1 MRLPQT
7 VYDNHYDHGIHTMS
21 VIDEIKANIDIVD
34 LINSMGVGLRRS
46 GRSFVGFCPFHPNS
60 RTPAFHVYP
69 DTQSFYCFGCHASG
83 TAFDFV
89 MRKQGLDFKGAL
101 ELLAERAGIRLEPKN
116 DAQRQEDARRA
127 RLLEINGVAA
137 RYFNYVLLNLSRG
150 APGREYVAR
159 RGINQEAID
168 AFQIGY
174 SLDDWGHLFT
184 YLHDKKGYSVED
196 IIAAGLAIPG
206 ERGPYDRFRNRII
219 FPIRNVRGEVIGFGG
234 RALGDAQPKY
244 LNTPETPLFKK
255 SEVLYGLD
263 LARDA
268 IRTANRAIVVEGY
281 VDVIT
286 AHQHGFRNVVAP
298 LGTALS
304 KAHINQLKRLTD
316 AVYLALDADAAGQ
329 KATLRGL
336 ETIRTAT
343 EEEGEGRM
351 VTTAQ
356 GIVRLEN
363 DVTIRIIRLPA
374 GRDPDEVIAAD
385 PALWQQLVEQAAP
398 VMDFYLEAYTAG
410 LDMHDPAQQRLAL
423 ERIIPLLSELDG
435 AAQRVYVARAEQI
448 TGVRSELIVDLLRA
462 RVQPARRNERARR
475 NSPPPPPP
483 PPAPA
488 PVAASPLDERRRKTE
503 AYLLAL
509 ALRYPSVNVAIEK
522 LLEEY
527 NARRREAGEL
537 FGAGLEDLL
546 EEPLHQAIWRAYLAT
561 PLELRPTDA
570 ESLQAWVETLGE
582 PLTSEAKALIATLN
596 SRPDDVRYRHEAEQC
611 ARILR
616 KAQVL
621 ARIHRYNERLRELDN
636 EEEIQ
641 RILHHIRELS
651 AYAEQITQPRRSSTF
666 PDLRDLLGQG

>member
-1 MRLPQT
+1 MR
-7 VYDNHYDHGIHTMS
+7 DAMS
-21 VIDEIKANIDIVD
+21 VIDDIKANVDIVD

-46 GRSFVGFCPFHPNS
+46 GRSFVGFCPFHPNT

-83 TAFDFV
+83 TVFDFV

-127 RLLEINGVAA
+127 RLLEINGVAT
-137 RYFNYVLLNLSRG
+137 RYFNYVLLNLGRG
-150 APGREYVAR
+150 EPGREYIAK
-159 RGINQEAID
+159 RGINRDAID

-174 SLDDWGHLFT
+174 SLDDWHHLFT
-184 YLHDKKGYSVED
+184 YLHEKKGYSVED
-196 IIAAGLAIPG
+196 IIAAGLAIPS

-219 FPIRNVRGEVIGFGG
+219 FPIRNIRGEVIGFGG

-268 IRTANRAIVVEGY
+268 IRSANRVIIVEGY

-286 AHQHGFRNVVAP
+286 AHQYGFRNVVAP

-316 AVYLALDADAAGQ
+316 QVYLALDADAAGQ

-336 ETIRTAT
+336 ETIRTTT
-343 EEEGEGRM
+343 EEEGEGRL

-385 PALWQQLVEQAAP
+385 PQLWQTLVDNATP
-398 VMDFYLEAYTAG
+398 VMDFYLEAYTAN
-410 LDMHDPAQQRLAL
+410 LNMHDPVEQRLAL

-435 AAQRVYVARAEQI
+435 AAQRVYVARVEQL
-448 TGVRSELIVDLLRA
+448 TGVRSELLVDLLRA
-462 RVQPARRNERARR
+462 RIQPPRRNERHRSIR
-475 NSPPPPPP
+475 SSSP
-483 PPAPA
+483 PPAP
-488 PVAASPLDERRRKTE
+488 PPTTPPPIDEHRRDTE
-503 AYLLAL
+503 AYFLAL
-509 ALRYPSVNVAIEK
+509 ALRYPSVDMAIER
-522 LLEEY
+522 LLESYAERCP
-527 NARRREAGEL
+527 AIGDI
-537 FGAGLEDLL
+537 FGAGIEDLL
-546 EEPLHQAIWRAYLAT
+546 EEPLHQAIWQAYLAT
-561 PLELRPTDA
+561 PLELRPTDT
-570 ESLQAWVETLGE
+570 ESLQAWIATLGE
-582 PLTSEAKALIATLN
+582 PLSSEAGKLLTILAR
-596 SRPDDVRYRHEAEQC
+596 RPDDVRYRHEAEQC

-616 KAQVL
+616 KAQVM
-621 ARIHRYNERLRELDN
+621 ARIHRYKERLNELTD
-636 EEEIQ
+636 EEELQ
-641 RILHHIRELS
+641 RVLQHISDLS
-651 AYAEQITQPRRSSTF
+651 TYVEQITRPRQSSTF
-666 PDLRDLLGQG
+666 PDLRNLLGQ

>member
-1 MRLPQT
+1 
-7 VYDNHYDHGIHTMS
+7 MS
-21 VIDEIKANIDIVD
+21 VIDDIKANVDIVD

-46 GRSFVGFCPFHPNS
+46 GRSFVGFCPFHPNT

-83 TAFDFV
+83 TVFDFV

-127 RLLEINGVAA
+127 RLLEINGVAT
-137 RYFNYVLLNLSRG
+137 RYFNYVLLNLGRG
-150 APGREYVAR
+150 EPGREYIAK
-159 RGINQEAID
+159 RGINRDAID

-174 SLDDWGHLFT
+174 SLDDWHHLFT

-196 IIAAGLAIPG
+196 IIAAGLAIPS

-219 FPIRNVRGEVIGFGG
+219 FPIRNIRGEVIGFGG

-268 IRTANRAIVVEGY
+268 IRSDNRVIIVEGY

-286 AHQHGFRNVVAP
+286 AHQYGFRNVVAP

-316 AVYLALDADAAGQ
+316 QVYLALDADAAGQ

-336 ETIRTAT
+336 ETIRTTT
-343 EEEGEGRM
+343 EEEGEGRL

-385 PALWQQLVEQAAP
+385 PQLWQTLVDNATP
-398 VMDFYLEAYTAG
+398 VMDFYLEAYTAN
-410 LDMHDPAQQRLAL
+410 LNMHDPVEQRLAL

-435 AAQRVYVARAEQI
+435 AAQRVYVARVEQL
-448 TGVRSELIVDLLRA
+448 TGVRSELLVDLLRA
-462 RVQPARRNERARR
+462 RIQLPRRNERHRHVRSQAL
-475 NSPPPPPP
+475 
-483 PPAPA
+483 PPAP
-488 PVAASPLDERRRKTE
+488 PPTPPPIDERRRDTE

-509 ALRYPSVNVAIEK
+509 ALRYPSVEMAIER
-522 LLEEY
+522 LLESYAERCT
-527 NARRREAGEL
+527 AIGDI
-537 FGAGLEDLL
+537 FGAGIEDLL
-546 EEPLHQAIWRAYLAT
+546 EEPIHQAIWQAYLAT
-561 PLELRPTDA
+561 PLELRPTDPD
-570 ESLQAWVETLGE
+570 SLQAWITTLGE
-582 PLTSEAKALIATLN
+582 PLSSEASKLLTILAR
-596 SRPDDVRYRHEAEQC
+596 RPDDVRYRHEAEQC

-616 KAQVL
+616 KAQVM
-621 ARIHRYNERLRELDN
+621 ARIHRYKERLNELTD
-636 EEEIQ
+636 EEELQRVIQ
-641 RILHHIRELS
+641 HIRDLS
-651 AYAEQITQPRRSSTF
+651 TYADQISRPRQSSTF
-666 PDLRDLLGQG
+666 PDLRDLLGQ

>member
-1 MRLPQT
+1 
-7 VYDNHYDHGIHTMS
+7 MS
-21 VIDEIKANIDIVD
+21 VIDDIKANIDIVD

-46 GRSFVGFCPFHPNS
+46 GRSFVGFCPFHPNT

-69 DTQSFYCFGCHASG
+69 DTQSFYCFGCHAAG
-83 TAFDFV
+83 TVFDFV
-89 MRKQGLDFKGAL
+89 MRKQGIDFKEAL

-116 DAQRQEDARRA
+116 DVQRQEDARRA
-127 RLLEINGVAA
+127 RLLEINGIAA

-150 APGREYVAR
+150 EPGRAYVTR
-159 RGINQEAID
+159 RGINQDAID

-174 SLDDWGHLFT
+174 SLDEWGHLFS

-234 RALGDAQPKY
+234 RALGDEQPKY

-268 IRTANRAIVVEGY
+268 IRTTNRAIVVEGY

-286 AHQHGFRNVVAP
+286 AHQYGFRNVVAP

-316 AVYLALDADAAGQ
+316 NVYLALDADAAGQ

-336 ETIRTAT
+336 ETIRAT
-343 EEEGEGRM
+343 GEEEGEGRM

-363 DVTIRIIRLPA
+363 DVTIRVIRLPA

-385 PALWQQLVEQAAP
+385 PDLWQQLVEQAAP

-410 LDMHDPAQQRLAL
+410 LDMHDPIQQRQAI

-435 AAQRVYVARAEQI
+435 AAQRVYVARVEQI

-462 RVQPARRNERARR
+462 RVQPARRSDRSR
-475 NSPPPPPP
+475 NKRSLSRPEEPPLLSIPPT
-483 PPAPA
+483 
-488 PVAASPLDERRRKTE
+488 PLDERRRKTE

-509 ALRYPSVNVAIEK
+509 ALRYPSVNIAIEK

-527 NARRREAGEL
+527 HARCREASEL
-537 FGAGLEDLL
+537 FGAGVEDLL
-546 EEPLHQAIWRAYLAT
+546 EDTLHQAIWQAYLAT
-561 PLELRPTDA
+561 PLDGRPTDQ
-570 ESLQAWVETLGE
+570 ESLQAWIETLGE
-582 PLTSEAKALIATLN
+582 PLTSGARPLLELLER
-596 SRPDDVRYRHEAEQC
+596 RPDDVRFRHEAEQC

-616 KAQVL
+616 KAQIME
-621 ARIHRYNERLRELDN
+621 RIRRYNERLRELDN
-636 EEEIQ
+636 EEEME
-641 RILHHIRELS
+641 RILHHLRKLS
-651 AYAEQITQPRRSSTF
+651 TYAEQITQPRRSSTF
-666 PDLRDLLGQG
+666 PDLRDLLG

>member
-1 MRLPQT
+1 
-7 VYDNHYDHGIHTMS
+7 MS
-21 VIDEIKANIDIVD
+21 VIDDIKANVDIVD

-46 GRSFVGFCPFHPNS
+46 GRSFVGFCPFHPNT

-83 TAFDFV
+83 TVFDFV

-127 RLLEINGVAA
+127 RLLEINGVAT
-137 RYFNYVLLNLSRG
+137 RYFNYVLLNLGRG
-150 APGREYVAR
+150 EPGREYIAK
-159 RGINQEAID
+159 RGINRDAID

-174 SLDDWGHLFT
+174 SLDDWHHLFT
-184 YLHDKKGYSVED
+184 YLHEKKGYSVED
-196 IIAAGLAIPG
+196 IIAAGLAIPS

-219 FPIRNVRGEVIGFGG
+219 FPIRNIRGEVIGFGG

-244 LNTPETPLFKK
+244 LNTPETPLFRK

-268 IRTANRAIVVEGY
+268 IRSANRVIIVEGY

-286 AHQHGFRNVVAP
+286 AHQYGFRNVVAP

-316 AVYLALDADAAGQ
+316 QVYLALDADAAGQ

-336 ETIRTAT
+336 ETIRTTT
-343 EEEGEGRM
+343 EEEGEGRL

-385 PALWQQLVEQAAP
+385 PQLWQTLVDNATP
-398 VMDFYLEAYTAG
+398 VMDFYLEAYTAN
-410 LDMHDPAQQRLAL
+410 LNMHDPVEQRLAL
-423 ERIIPLLSELDG
+423 ERILPLLSELDG
-435 AAQRVYVARAEQI
+435 AAQRVYVTRVEQL
-448 TGVRSELIVDLLRA
+448 TGVRSELLVDLLRA
-462 RVQPARRNERARR
+462 RIQPPRRNERHRSIR
-475 NSPPPPPP
+475 SSSP
-483 PPAPA
+483 PPAP
-488 PVAASPLDERRRKTE
+488 PPTTPPPIDEHRRDTE
-503 AYLLAL
+503 AYFLAL
-509 ALRYPSVNVAIEK
+509 ALRYPSVDMAIER
-522 LLEEY
+522 LLESYAERCP
-527 NARRREAGEL
+527 AIGDI
-537 FGAGLEDLL
+537 FGAGIEDLL
-546 EEPLHQAIWRAYLAT
+546 EEPLHQAIWQAYLAT
-561 PLELRPTDA
+561 PLELRPTDT
-570 ESLQAWVETLGE
+570 ESLQAWIATLGE
-582 PLTSEAKALIATLN
+582 PLSSEAGKLLTILAR
-596 SRPDDVRYRHEAEQC
+596 RPDDVRYRHEAEQC

-616 KAQVL
+616 KAQVM
-621 ARIHRYNERLRELDN
+621 ARIHRYKERLNELTD
-636 EEEIQ
+636 EEELQ
-641 RILHHIRELS
+641 RVLQHISDLS
-651 AYAEQITQPRRSSTF
+651 TYVEQITRPRQSSTF
-666 PDLRDLLGQG
+666 PDLRDLLGQ

>member
-1 MRLPQT
+1 
-7 VYDNHYDHGIHTMS
+7 MS
-21 VIDEIKANIDIVD
+21 VIDDIKANVDIVD

-46 GRSFVGFCPFHPNS
+46 GRSFVGFCPFHPNT

-83 TAFDFV
+83 TVFDFV

-116 DAQRQEDARRA
+116 DIQRQEDARRA
-127 RLLEINGVAA
+127 RLLEINGVAT

-150 APGREYVAR
+150 APGREYIAK
-159 RGINQEAID
+159 RGINRDAID

-174 SLDDWGHLFT
+174 SLDDWHHLFT
-184 YLHDKKGYSVED
+184 YLHEKKGYSVED

-219 FPIRNVRGEVIGFGG
+219 FPIRNIRGEVIGFGG

-268 IRTANRAIVVEGY
+268 IRSTNQVIIVEGY

-286 AHQHGFRNVVAP
+286 AHQYGFRNVVAP

-316 AVYLALDADAAGQ
+316 QVYLALDADAAGQ

-336 ETIRTAT
+336 ETIRTTT
-343 EEEGEGRM
+343 EEEGEGRL

-385 PALWQQLVEQAAP
+385 PQLWKELVDNATP

-410 LDMHDPAQQRLAL
+410 LDLHDPAQQRLAL

-435 AAQRVYVARAEQI
+435 AAQRVYVARVEQL

-462 RVQPARRNERARR
+462 RIQPPRRNERYR
-475 NSPPPPPP
+475 NTRSQSLPSAPPPTT
-483 PPAPA
+483 
-488 PVAASPLDERRRKTE
+488 PLQIDERQRDTE

-509 ALRYPSVNVAIEK
+509 ALRYPSVDMAIER
-522 LLEEY
+522 LLESY
-527 NARRREAGEL
+527 ASRCPAIGDI
-537 FGAGLEDLL
+537 FGAGIEDLL
-546 EEPLHQAIWRAYLAT
+546 EEPLHQAIWQAYLAT
-561 PLELRPTDA
+561 PLELRPTDT
-570 ESLQAWVETLGE
+570 ESLQAWIATLGE
-582 PLTSEAKALIATLN
+582 PLTSEASKLLTILAR
-596 SRPDDVRYRHEAEQC
+596 RPDDVRYRHEAEQC

-616 KAQVL
+616 KAQVM
-621 ARIHRYNERLRELDN
+621 ARIHRYKERLNELTD
-636 EEEIQ
+636 EEELQRVIQ
-641 RILHHIRELS
+641 HIRDLS
-651 AYAEQITQPRRSSTF
+651 TYAEQITRPRQSSTF
-666 PDLRDLLGQG
+666 PDLRDLLGQ

>member
-1 MRLPQT
+1 
-7 VYDNHYDHGIHTMS
+7 MS
-21 VIDEIKANIDIVD
+21 VIDDIKANVDIVD

-46 GRSFVGFCPFHPNS
+46 GRSFVGFCPFHPNT

-83 TAFDFV
+83 TVFDFV

-116 DAQRQEDARRA
+116 DIQRQEDARRA
-127 RLLEINGVAA
+127 RLLEINGVAT

-150 APGREYVAR
+150 APGREYIAK
-159 RGINQEAID
+159 RGINRDAID

-174 SLDDWGHLFT
+174 SLDDWHHLFT
-184 YLHDKKGYSVED
+184 YLHEKKGYSVED

-219 FPIRNVRGEVIGFGG
+219 FPIRNIRGEVIGFGG

-268 IRTANRAIVVEGY
+268 IRSTNQVIIVEGY

-286 AHQHGFRNVVAP
+286 AHQYGFRNVVAP

-316 AVYLALDADAAGQ
+316 QVYLALDADAAGQ

-336 ETIRTAT
+336 ETIRTTT
-343 EEEGEGRM
+343 EEEGEGRL

-385 PALWQQLVEQAAP
+385 PQLWKELVDNATP

-410 LDMHDPAQQRLAL
+410 LDLHDPAQQRLAL

-435 AAQRVYVARAEQI
+435 AAQRVYVARVEQL

-462 RVQPARRNERARR
+462 RIQPPRRNDRHRGIR
-475 NSPPPPPP
+475 SSSP
-483 PPAPA
+483 PPAPPPTA
-488 PVAASPLDERRRKTE
+488 PPPIDEHQRDTE

-509 ALRYPSVNVAIEK
+509 ALRYPSVDMAIER
-522 LLEEY
+522 LLESYAERCT
-527 NARRREAGEL
+527 AIGDI
-537 FGAGLEDLL
+537 FGAGIEDLL
-546 EEPLHQAIWRAYLAT
+546 EEPIHQAIWQAYLAT
-561 PLELRPTDA
+561 PLELRPTDPD
-570 ESLQAWVETLGE
+570 SLQAWITTLGE
-582 PLTSEAKALIATLN
+582 PLSSEASKLLAILAR
-596 SRPDDVRYRHEAEQC
+596 RPDDVRYRHEAEQC
-611 ARILR
+611 ARMLR
-616 KAQVL
+616 KAQVM
-621 ARIHRYNERLRELDN
+621 ARIHRYRERLNDLTD
-636 EEEIQ
+636 EEELQRVIQ
-641 RILHHIRELS
+641 HIRDLS
-651 AYAEQITQPRRSSTF
+651 TYAEQITRPRQSSTF
-666 PDLRDLLGQG
+666 PDLRDLLGQ

>member
-1 MRLPQT
+1 
-7 VYDNHYDHGIHTMS
+7 MS
-21 VIDEIKANIDIVD
+21 VIDEIKASIDIVD

-60 RTPAFHVYP
+60 RTPAFYVYP
-69 DTQSFYCFGCHASG
+69 DTQSFYCFGCHAAG
-83 TAFDFV
+83 TVFDFV
-89 MRKQGLDFKGAL
+89 MRKQGLDFKEAL

-150 APGREYVAR
+150 APGRDYVTK
-159 RGINQEAID
+159 RGINQESID
-168 AFQIGY
+168 AFQLGY
-174 SLDDWGHLFT
+174 SLDDWRHLFN
-184 YLHDKKGYSVED
+184 YLHEKKGYSVED
-196 IIAAGLAIPG
+196 IITAGLAIPG
-206 ERGPYDRFRNRII
+206 ERGPYDRFRDRII
-219 FPIRNVRGEVIGFGG
+219 FPIRNARGEVIGFGG

-255 SEVLYGLD
+255 GEILYGLD

-268 IRTANRAIVVEGY
+268 IRTGNCAVVVEGY
-281 VDVIT
+281 IDVIT
-286 AHQHGFRNVVAP
+286 AHQHGFRNVIAP

-316 AVYLALDADAAGQ
+316 TVYLALDADAAGQ

-336 ETIRTAT
+336 ETIRSTA
-343 EEEGEGRM
+343 EEEGEGRI

-363 DVTIRIIRLPA
+363 DVTIRIIRLPE
-374 GRDPDEVIAAD
+374 GRDPDEVIATD
-385 PALWQQLVEQAAP
+385 PRLWQQLVEQAAP

-410 LDMHDPAQQRLAL
+410 LDLRDPIQQRQAL

-435 AAQRVYVARAEQI
+435 TAQRVYVARVEQL

-462 RVQPARRNERARR
+462 RLQPPRRHERTRR
-475 NSPPPPPP
+475 SGGAPPPPE
-483 PPAPA
+483 
-488 PVAASPLDERRRKTE
+488 PVAAQVTTAPPDEWRRKIE

-527 NARRREAGEL
+527 NARRREAGAL

-570 ESLQAWVETLGE
+570 ESLAEWVERLGE
-582 PLTSEAKALIATLN
+582 PLTGAAKALIDVLTR
-596 SRPDDVRYRHEAEQC
+596 RPDDVRYRHEAEQC
-611 ARILR
+611 ARLLR
-616 KAQVL
+616 KAQVM
-621 ARIHRYNERLRELDN
+621 ARIRRYNEYLRDLTN

-651 AYAEQITQPRRSSTF
+651 IYAEQITQPRRSSTF
-666 PDLRDLLGQG
+666 PDLRDLLGQT

>member
-1 MRLPQT
+1 
-7 VYDNHYDHGIHTMS
+7 MS
-21 VIDEIKANIDIVD
+21 VIDDIKANVDIVD

-46 GRSFVGFCPFHPNS
+46 GRSFVGFCPFHPNT

-83 TAFDFV
+83 TVFDFV

-127 RLLEINGVAA
+127 RLLEINGVAT

-150 APGREYVAR
+150 APGREYIAK
-159 RGINQEAID
+159 RGINREAID

-174 SLDDWGHLFT
+174 SLDDWHHLFT
-184 YLHDKKGYSVED
+184 YLHEKKGYSVED

-219 FPIRNVRGEVIGFGG
+219 FPIRNIRGEVIGFGG
-234 RALGDAQPKY
+234 RALGDVQPKY

-268 IRTANRAIVVEGY
+268 IRSANRVIIVEGY

-286 AHQHGFRNVVAP
+286 AHQYGFRNVVAP

-304 KAHINQLKRLTD
+304 KVHINQLKRLTD
-316 AVYLALDADAAGQ
+316 QVYLALDADAAGQ

-336 ETIRTAT
+336 ETIRTTT
-343 EEEGEGRM
+343 EEEGEGRI

-385 PALWQQLVEQAAP
+385 PQLWQALVDNATP
-398 VMDFYLEAYTAG
+398 VMDFYLEAYTTG
-410 LDMHDPAQQRLAL
+410 IDLHDPAQQRLAL

-435 AAQRVYVARAEQI
+435 AAQRVYVARVEQL

-462 RVQPARRNERARR
+462 RIQTPRRNERHRSIRSSSPLARPPTA
-475 NSPPPPPP
+475 PPPI
-483 PPAPA
+483 
-488 PVAASPLDERRRKTE
+488 DEHQRDTE

-509 ALRYPSVNVAIEK
+509 ALRYPSVDMAIER
-522 LLEEY
+522 LLESY
-527 NARRREAGEL
+527 AKRCPAVGDI
-537 FGAGLEDLL
+537 FGAGIEDLL
-546 EEPLHQAIWRAYLAT
+546 EEPIHQAIWQAYLAT
-561 PLELRPTDA
+561 PLELRPTDPD
-570 ESLQAWVETLGE
+570 SLQAWIATLGE
-582 PLTSEAKALIATLN
+582 PLSSEASKLLAILAR
-596 SRPDDVRYRHEAEQC
+596 RPDDVRYRHEAEQC

-616 KAQVL
+616 KAQVM
-621 ARIHRYNERLRELDN
+621 ARIHRYRERLSELTD
-636 EEEIQ
+636 EEELQRVIQ
-641 RILHHIRELS
+641 HIGDLS
-651 AYAEQITQPRRSSTF
+651 TYVEQITRPRQSSTF
-666 PDLRDLLGQG
+666 PDLRNLLGQ

>member
-1 MRLPQT
+1 
-7 VYDNHYDHGIHTMS
+7 MS
-21 VIDEIKANIDIVD
+21 VIDDIKANVDIVD

-46 GRSFVGFCPFHPNS
+46 GRSFVGFCPFHPNT

-83 TAFDFV
+83 TVFDFV

-127 RLLEINGVAA
+127 RLLEINGIAT

-150 APGREYVAR
+150 APGREYIAK
-159 RGINQEAID
+159 RGINRDAID

-174 SLDDWGHLFT
+174 SLDDWHHLFT

-196 IIAAGLAIPG
+196 IIAAGLAIPS

-219 FPIRNVRGEVIGFGG
+219 FPIRNIRGEVIGFGG

-268 IRTANRAIVVEGY
+268 IRSANRVIIVEGY

-286 AHQHGFRNVVAP
+286 AHQYGFRNVVAP

-316 AVYLALDADAAGQ
+316 QVYLALDADAAGQ

-336 ETIRTAT
+336 ETIRTTT
-343 EEEGEGRM
+343 EEEGEGRL

-385 PALWQQLVEQAAP
+385 PQLWKELVDNATP

-410 LDMHDPAQQRLAL
+410 LDLHDPAQQRLAL

-435 AAQRVYVARAEQI
+435 AAQRVYVARVEQL

-462 RVQPARRNERARR
+462 RIQPPRRNERHRHVRSQAL
-475 NSPPPPPP
+475 
-483 PPAPA
+483 PPAP
-488 PVAASPLDERRRKTE
+488 PPTPPPIDERRRDTE

-509 ALRYPSVNVAIEK
+509 ALRYPSVDMAIER
-522 LLEEY
+522 LLESYAERCT
-527 NARRREAGEL
+527 AIGDI
-537 FGAGLEDLL
+537 FGAGIEDLL
-546 EEPLHQAIWRAYLAT
+546 EEPIHQAIWQAYLAT
-561 PLELRPTDA
+561 PLELRPTDPD
-570 ESLQAWVETLGE
+570 SLQAWITTLGE
-582 PLTSEAKALIATLN
+582 PLSSEASKLLTILAR
-596 SRPDDVRYRHEAEQC
+596 RPDDVRYRHEAEQC
-611 ARILR
+611 ARMLR
-616 KAQVL
+616 KAQVM
-621 ARIHRYNERLRELDN
+621 ARIHRYRERLNDLTD
-636 EEEIQ
+636 EEELQRVIQ
-641 RILHHIRELS
+641 HIRDLS
-651 AYAEQITQPRRSSTF
+651 TYAEQITRPRQSSTF
-666 PDLRDLLGQG
+666 PDLRDLLGQ

>member
-1 MRLPQT
+1 
-7 VYDNHYDHGIHTMS
+7 MS
-21 VIDEIKANIDIVD
+21 VIDDIKANIDIVD

-46 GRSFVGFCPFHPNS
+46 GRSFVGFCPFHPNT

-101 ELLAERAGIRLEPKN
+101 ELLAARAGIRLEPKN

-127 RLLEINGVAA
+127 RLLEINGIAA

-150 APGREYVAR
+150 APGRDYIAK
-159 RGINQEAID
+159 RGINQDAID
-168 AFQIGY
+168 TFQIGY
-174 SLDDWGHLFT
+174 SLDDWSHLFS
-184 YLHDKKGYSVED
+184 YLHEKKGYSVED
-196 IIAAGLAIPG
+196 LITAGLVIPS

-219 FPIRNVRGEVIGFGG
+219 FPIRNMRGEVIGFGG

-316 AVYLALDADAAGQ
+316 QVYLALDADAAGQ

-336 ETIRTAT
+336 ETIRTT
-343 EEEGEGRM
+343 SEEEGEGRM

-385 PALWQQLVEQAAP
+385 PQLWQTLVDQAAP

-410 LDMHDPAQQRLAL
+410 LDMHDPSQQRQAL

-435 AAQRVYVARAEQI
+435 AAQRVYVARVEQL
-448 TGVRSELIVDLLRA
+448 TGVRSELIVDLIRA
-462 RVQPARRNERARR
+462 RLQPTRRSERNRASRPSALPLPTT
-475 NSPPPPPP
+475 SP
-483 PPAPA
+483 
-488 PVAASPLDERRRKTE
+488 VSTTPLDEHRRHTE
-503 AYLLAL
+503 AYLLTL
-509 ALRYPSVNVAIEK
+509 ALRYPSVNLAIEN
-522 LLEEY
+522 LLE
-527 NARRREAGEL
+527 NLKKQHRDAGAL

-546 EEPLHQAIWRAYLAT
+546 EEPLHQAIWQAYLAT
-561 PLELRPTDA
+561 PLELRPTDP
-570 ESLQAWVETLGE
+570 ESLQFWVDTLGE
-582 PLTSEAKALIATLN
+582 PLSSEAKAMLEVLN
-596 SRPDDVRYRHEAEQC
+596 RRPDDVRFRHEAEQC
-611 ARILR
+611 ARLIR
-616 KAQVL
+616 KAQIM
-621 ARIHRYNERLRELDN
+621 ARIRRYKERLDELTD

-641 RILHHIRELS
+641 QVLQHIRDLS
-651 AYAEQITQPRRSSTF
+651 RYAEQITRPRQSSTF
-666 PDLRDLLGQG
+666 PDLRNLLGQ

>member
-1 MRLPQT
+1 
-7 VYDNHYDHGIHTMS
+7 MS
-21 VIDEIKANIDIVD
+21 VIDDIKANIDIVD

-46 GRSFVGFCPFHPNS
+46 GRSFVGFCPFHPNT

-69 DTQSFYCFGCHASG
+69 DTQSFYCFGCHAAG
-83 TAFDFV
+83 TVFDFV
-89 MRKQGLDFKGAL
+89 MRKQGIDFKEAL

-116 DAQRQEDARRA
+116 DVQRQEDARRA
-127 RLLEINGVAA
+127 RLLEINGIAA

-150 APGREYVAR
+150 EPGRAYVTR
-159 RGINQEAID
+159 RGINQDAID

-174 SLDDWGHLFT
+174 SLDEWGHLFS

-234 RALGDAQPKY
+234 RALGDEQPKY

-268 IRTANRAIVVEGY
+268 IRTTNRAIVVEGY

-286 AHQHGFRNVVAP
+286 AHQYGFRNVVAP

-316 AVYLALDADAAGQ
+316 NVYLALDADAAGQ

-336 ETIRTAT
+336 ETIRAT
-343 EEEGEGRM
+343 GEEEGEGRM

-363 DVTIRIIRLPA
+363 DVTIRVIRLPA

-385 PALWQQLVEQAAP
+385 PDLWQQLVEQAAP

-410 LDMHDPAQQRLAL
+410 LDMHDPIQQRQAI

-435 AAQRVYVARAEQI
+435 AAQRVYVARVEQI

-462 RVQPARRNERARR
+462 RVQPARRSDRSR
-475 NSPPPPPP
+475 NKRSLSRPEEPPLLSIPPT
-483 PPAPA
+483 
-488 PVAASPLDERRRKTE
+488 PLDERRHKTE

-509 ALRYPSVNVAIEK
+509 ALRYPSVNIAIEK

-527 NARRREAGEL
+527 HARCREASEL
-537 FGAGLEDLL
+537 FGAGVEDLL
-546 EEPLHQAIWRAYLAT
+546 EDTLHQAIWQAYLAT
-561 PLELRPTDA
+561 PLDGRPTDQ
-570 ESLQAWVETLGE
+570 ESLQAWIETLGE
-582 PLTSEAKALIATLN
+582 PLTSGARPLLELLER
-596 SRPDDVRYRHEAEQC
+596 RPDDVRFRHEAEQC

-616 KAQVL
+616 KAQIME
-621 ARIHRYNERLRELDN
+621 RIRRYNERLRELDN
-636 EEEIQ
+636 EEEMQ
-641 RILHHIRELS
+641 RILHHLRELS
-651 AYAEQITQPRRSSTF
+651 TYAEQITQPRRSSTF
-666 PDLRDLLGQG
+666 PDLRDLLG

>member
-1 MRLPQT
+1 
-7 VYDNHYDHGIHTMS
+7 MS
-21 VIDEIKANIDIVD
+21 VIDDIKANVDIVD

-46 GRSFVGFCPFHPNS
+46 GRSFVGFCPFHPNT

-83 TAFDFV
+83 TVFDFV

-116 DAQRQEDARRA
+116 DIQRQEDARRA
-127 RLLEINGVAA
+127 RLLEINGVAT

-150 APGREYVAR
+150 TPGRDYIAK
-159 RGINQEAID
+159 RGINRDAID

-174 SLDDWGHLFT
+174 SLDDWHHLFT
-184 YLHDKKGYSVED
+184 YLHEKKGYSVED

-219 FPIRNVRGEVIGFGG
+219 FPIRNIRGEVIGFGG

-268 IRTANRAIVVEGY
+268 IRSDNQVIIVEGY

-286 AHQHGFRNVVAP
+286 AHQYGFRNVVAP

-316 AVYLALDADAAGQ
+316 QVYLALDADAAGQ

-336 ETIRTAT
+336 ETIRTTT
-343 EEEGEGRM
+343 EEEGEGRL

-385 PALWQQLVEQAAP
+385 PQLWKELVDNATP

-410 LDMHDPAQQRLAL
+410 LDLHDPAQQRLAL

-435 AAQRVYVARAEQI
+435 AAQRVYVARVEQL

-462 RVQPARRNERARR
+462 RIQPPRRNDRHRGIR
-475 NSPPPPPP
+475 SSSP
-483 PPAPA
+483 PPAPPPTA
-488 PVAASPLDERRRKTE
+488 PPPIDEHRRDTE

-509 ALRYPSVNVAIEK
+509 ALRYPSVDMAIER
-522 LLEEY
+522 LLESYAERCP
-527 NARRREAGEL
+527 AIGDI
-537 FGAGLEDLL
+537 FGAGIEDLL
-546 EEPLHQAIWRAYLAT
+546 EEPIHQAIWQAYLAT
-561 PLELRPTDA
+561 PLELRPTDPD
-570 ESLQAWVETLGE
+570 SLQAWIATLGE
-582 PLTSEAKALIATLN
+582 PLSSEASKLLTILAR
-596 SRPDDVRYRHEAEQC
+596 RPDDVRYRHEAEQC
-611 ARILR
+611 ARMLR
-616 KAQVL
+616 KAQVM
-621 ARIHRYNERLRELDN
+621 ARIHRYRERLNDLTD
-636 EEEIQ
+636 EEELQRVIQ
-641 RILHHIRELS
+641 HIGDLS
-651 AYAEQITQPRRSSTF
+651 TYVEQITRPRQSSTF
-666 PDLRDLLGQG
+666 PDLRDLLGQ

>member
-1 MRLPQT
+1 
-7 VYDNHYDHGIHTMS
+7 MS
-21 VIDEIKANIDIVD
+21 VIDDIKANVDIVD

-46 GRSFVGFCPFHPNS
+46 GRSFVGFCPFHPNT

-83 TAFDFV
+83 TVFDFV

-116 DAQRQEDARRA
+116 DIQRQEDARRA
-127 RLLEINGVAA
+127 RLLEINGVAT

-150 APGREYVAR
+150 APGREYIAK
-159 RGINQEAID
+159 RGINRDAID

-174 SLDDWGHLFT
+174 SLDDWHHLFT
-184 YLHDKKGYSVED
+184 YLHEKKGYSVED

-219 FPIRNVRGEVIGFGG
+219 FPIRNIRGEVIGFGG

-268 IRTANRAIVVEGY
+268 IRSANQVIIVEGY

-286 AHQHGFRNVVAP
+286 AHQYGFRNVVAP

-316 AVYLALDADAAGQ
+316 QVYLALDADAAGQ

-336 ETIRTAT
+336 ETIRTTT
-343 EEEGEGRM
+343 EEEGEGRL

-385 PALWQQLVEQAAP
+385 PQLWKELVDNATP

-410 LDMHDPAQQRLAL
+410 LDLHDPAQQRLAL

-435 AAQRVYVARAEQI
+435 AAQRVYVARVEQL

-462 RVQPARRNERARR
+462 RIQPPRRNDRHRSIR
-475 NSPPPPPP
+475 SSSP
-483 PPAPA
+483 PPAPPPTA
-488 PVAASPLDERRRKTE
+488 PPPIDEHRRDTE

-509 ALRYPSVNVAIEK
+509 ALRYPSVDMAIER
-522 LLEEY
+522 LLESYAERCP
-527 NARRREAGEL
+527 AIGDI
-537 FGAGLEDLL
+537 FGAGIEDLL
-546 EEPLHQAIWRAYLAT
+546 EEPIHQAIWQAYLAT
-561 PLELRPTDA
+561 PLELRPTDPD
-570 ESLQAWVETLGE
+570 SLQAWITTLGE
-582 PLTSEAKALIATLN
+582 PLSSEASKLLTILAR
-596 SRPDDVRYRHEAEQC
+596 RPDDVRYRHEAEQC
-611 ARILR
+611 ARMLR
-616 KAQVL
+616 KAQVM
-621 ARIHRYNERLRELDN
+621 ARIHRYRERLNDLTD
-636 EEEIQ
+636 EEELQRVIQ
-641 RILHHIRELS
+641 HIRDLS
-651 AYAEQITQPRRSSTF
+651 MYAEQITRPRQSSTF
-666 PDLRDLLGQG
+666 PDLRNLLGQ

>member
-1 MRLPQT
+1 
-7 VYDNHYDHGIHTMS
+7 MS
-21 VIDEIKANIDIVD
+21 VIDDIKANIDIVD

-46 GRSFVGFCPFHPNS
+46 GRSFVGFCPFHPNT

-101 ELLAERAGIRLEPKN
+101 ELLAARAGIRLEPKN

-127 RLLEINGVAA
+127 WLLEINGIAA

-150 APGREYVAR
+150 APGRDYIAK
-159 RGINQEAID
+159 RGINQDAID
-168 AFQIGY
+168 TFQIGY
-174 SLDDWGHLFT
+174 SLDDWSHLFS
-184 YLHDKKGYSVED
+184 YLHEKKGYSVED
-196 IIAAGLAIPG
+196 LITAGLVIPS

-219 FPIRNVRGEVIGFGG
+219 FPIRNMRGEVIGFGG

-316 AVYLALDADAAGQ
+316 QVYLALDADAAGQ

-336 ETIRTAT
+336 ETIRTT
-343 EEEGEGRM
+343 SEEEGEGRM

-385 PALWQQLVEQAAP
+385 PQLWQTLVDQAAP

-410 LDMHDPAQQRLAL
+410 LDMHDPSQQRQAL

-435 AAQRVYVARAEQI
+435 AAQRVYVARVEQL
-448 TGVRSELIVDLLRA
+448 TGVRSELIVDLIRA
-462 RVQPARRNERARR
+462 RLQPTRRSERNRASRPSALPLPTT
-475 NSPPPPPP
+475 SP
-483 PPAPA
+483 
-488 PVAASPLDERRRKTE
+488 VSTTPLDEHRRHTE
-503 AYLLAL
+503 AYLLTL
-509 ALRYPSVNVAIEK
+509 ALRYPSVNLAIEN
-522 LLEEY
+522 LLE
-527 NARRREAGEL
+527 NLKKQHRDAGAL

-546 EEPLHQAIWRAYLAT
+546 EEPLHQAIWQAYLAT
-561 PLELRPTDA
+561 PLELRPTDP
-570 ESLQAWVETLGE
+570 ESLQFWVDTLGE
-582 PLTSEAKALIATLN
+582 PLSSEAKAMLEVLN
-596 SRPDDVRYRHEAEQC
+596 RRPDDVRFRHEAEQC
-611 ARILR
+611 ARLIR
-616 KAQVL
+616 KAQIM
-621 ARIHRYNERLRELDN
+621 ARIRRYKERLDELTD

-641 RILHHIRELS
+641 QVLQHIRDLS
-651 AYAEQITQPRRSSTF
+651 RYAEQITRPRQSSTF
-666 PDLRDLLGQG
+666 PDLRNLLGQ

>member
-1 MRLPQT
+1 
-7 VYDNHYDHGIHTMS
+7 MS
-21 VIDEIKANIDIVD
+21 VIDDIKANVDIVD

-46 GRSFVGFCPFHPNS
+46 GRSFVGFCPFHPNT

-83 TAFDFV
+83 TVFDFV

-116 DAQRQEDARRA
+116 DIQRQEDARRA
-127 RLLEINGVAA
+127 RLLEINGVVT

-150 APGREYVAR
+150 APGREYIAK
-159 RGINQEAID
+159 RGINRDAID

-174 SLDDWGHLFT
+174 SLDDWHHLFT
-184 YLHDKKGYSVED
+184 YLHEKKGYSVED

-219 FPIRNVRGEVIGFGG
+219 FPIRNIRGEVIGFGG

-268 IRTANRAIVVEGY
+268 IRSTNQVIIVEGY

-286 AHQHGFRNVVAP
+286 AHQYGFRNVVAP

-316 AVYLALDADAAGQ
+316 QVYLALDADAAGQ

-336 ETIRTAT
+336 ETIRTTT
-343 EEEGEGRM
+343 EEEGEGRL

-385 PALWQQLVEQAAP
+385 PQLWKELVDNATP

-410 LDMHDPAQQRLAL
+410 LDLHDPAQQRLAL

-435 AAQRVYVARAEQI
+435 AAQRVYVARVEQL

-462 RVQPARRNERARR
+462 RIQPPRRNDRHRGIR
-475 NSPPPPPP
+475 SSSP
-483 PPAPA
+483 PPAPPPTA
-488 PVAASPLDERRRKTE
+488 PPPIDEHRRDTE

-509 ALRYPSVNVAIEK
+509 ALRYPSVDMAIER
-522 LLEEY
+522 LLESYAERCP
-527 NARRREAGEL
+527 AIGDI
-537 FGAGLEDLL
+537 FGAGIEDLL
-546 EEPLHQAIWRAYLAT
+546 EEPIHQAIWQAYLAT
-561 PLELRPTDA
+561 PLELRPTDT
-570 ESLQAWVETLGE
+570 ESLQAWIATLGE
-582 PLTSEAKALIATLN
+582 PLSSEAGKLLTILAR
-596 SRPDDVRYRHEAEQC
+596 RPDDVRYRHEAEQC
-611 ARILR
+611 ARMLR
-616 KAQVL
+616 KAQVM
-621 ARIHRYNERLRELDN
+621 ARIHRYRERLNDLTD
-636 EEEIQ
+636 EEELQRVIQ
-641 RILHHIRELS
+641 HIRDLS
-651 AYAEQITQPRRSSTF
+651 TYAEQITRPRQSSTF
-666 PDLRDLLGQG
+666 PDLRDLLGQ

>member
-1 MRLPQT
+1 
-7 VYDNHYDHGIHTMS
+7 MS
-21 VIDEIKANIDIVD
+21 VIDDIKANVDIVD

-46 GRSFVGFCPFHPNS
+46 GRSFVGFCPFHPNT

-83 TAFDFV
+83 TVFDFV

-116 DAQRQEDARRA
+116 DIQRQEDARRA
-127 RLLEINGVAA
+127 RLLEINGVAT

-150 APGREYVAR
+150 APGREYIAK
-159 RGINQEAID
+159 RGINRDAID

-174 SLDDWGHLFT
+174 SLDDWHHLFT
-184 YLHDKKGYSVED
+184 YLHEKKGYSVED

-219 FPIRNVRGEVIGFGG
+219 FPIRNIRGEVIGFGG

-268 IRTANRAIVVEGY
+268 IRSTNQVIIVEGY

-286 AHQHGFRNVVAP
+286 AHQYGFRNVVAP

-316 AVYLALDADAAGQ
+316 QVYLALDADAAGQ

-336 ETIRTAT
+336 ETIRTTT
-343 EEEGEGRM
+343 EEEGEGRL

-385 PALWQQLVEQAAP
+385 PQLWKELVDNATP

-410 LDMHDPAQQRLAL
+410 LDLHDPAQQRLAL

-435 AAQRVYVARAEQI
+435 AAQRVYVARVEQL

-462 RVQPARRNERARR
+462 RIQPPRRNDRHRGIR
-475 NSPPPPPP
+475 SSSP
-483 PPAPA
+483 PPAPPPTA
-488 PVAASPLDERRRKTE
+488 PPPIDEHRRDTE

-509 ALRYPSVNVAIEK
+509 ALRYPSVDMAIER
-522 LLEEY
+522 LLESYAERCP
-527 NARRREAGEL
+527 AIGDI
-537 FGAGLEDLL
+537 FGAGIEDLL
-546 EEPLHQAIWRAYLAT
+546 EEPIHQAIWQAYLAT
-561 PLELRPTDA
+561 PLELRPTDPD
-570 ESLQAWVETLGE
+570 SLQAWIATLGE
-582 PLTSEAKALIATLN
+582 PLSSEASKLLTILAR
-596 SRPDDVRYRHEAEQC
+596 RPDDVRYRHEAEQC

-616 KAQVL
+616 KAQVM
-621 ARIHRYNERLRELDN
+621 ARIHRYKERLNELTD
-636 EEEIQ
+636 EEELQRVIQ
-641 RILHHIRELS
+641 HIRDLS
-651 AYAEQITQPRRSSTF
+651 TYAEQITRPRQSSTF
-666 PDLRDLLGQG
+666 PDLRDLLGQ

>member
-1 MRLPQT
+1 
-7 VYDNHYDHGIHTMS
+7 MS
-21 VIDEIKANIDIVD
+21 VIDDIKANVDIVD

-46 GRSFVGFCPFHPNS
+46 GRSFVGFCPFHPNT

-83 TAFDFV
+83 TVFDFV

-116 DAQRQEDARRA
+116 DIQRQEDARRA
-127 RLLEINGVAA
+127 RLLEINGVAT

-150 APGREYVAR
+150 APGREYIAK
-159 RGINQEAID
+159 RGINRDAID

-174 SLDDWGHLFT
+174 SLDDWHHLFT
-184 YLHDKKGYSVED
+184 YLHEKKGYSVED

-219 FPIRNVRGEVIGFGG
+219 FPIRNIRGEVIGFGG

-268 IRTANRAIVVEGY
+268 IRSTNQVIIVEGY

-286 AHQHGFRNVVAP
+286 AHQYGFRNVVAP

-316 AVYLALDADAAGQ
+316 QVYLALDADAAGQ

-336 ETIRTAT
+336 ETIRTTT
-343 EEEGEGRM
+343 EEEGEGRL

-385 PALWQQLVEQAAP
+385 PQLWKELVDNATP

-410 LDMHDPAQQRLAL
+410 LDLHDPAQQRLAL

-435 AAQRVYVARAEQI
+435 AAQRVYVARVEQL

-462 RVQPARRNERARR
+462 RIQPPRRNDRHRGIR
-475 NSPPPPPP
+475 SSSP
-483 PPAPA
+483 PPAPPPTA
-488 PVAASPLDERRRKTE
+488 PPPIDEHQRDTE

-509 ALRYPSVNVAIEK
+509 ALRYPSVDMAIER
-522 LLEEY
+522 LLESYAERCP
-527 NARRREAGEL
+527 AIGDI
-537 FGAGLEDLL
+537 FGAGIEDLL
-546 EEPLHQAIWRAYLAT
+546 EEPIHQAIWQAYLAT
-561 PLELRPTDA
+561 PLELRPTDPD
-570 ESLQAWVETLGE
+570 SLQAWITTLGE
-582 PLTSEAKALIATLN
+582 PLSSEASKLLAILAR
-596 SRPDDVRYRHEAEQC
+596 RPDDVRYRHEAEQC
-611 ARILR
+611 ARMLR
-616 KAQVL
+616 KAQVM
-621 ARIHRYNERLRELDN
+621 ARIHRYRERLNDLTD
-636 EEEIQ
+636 EEELQRVIQ
-641 RILHHIRELS
+641 HIGDLS
-651 AYAEQITQPRRSSTF
+651 MYAEQITRPRQSSTF
-666 PDLRDLLGQG
+666 PDLRNLLGQ

>member
-1 MRLPQT
+1 
-7 VYDNHYDHGIHTMS
+7 MS
-21 VIDEIKANIDIVD
+21 VIDDIKANVDIVD

-46 GRSFVGFCPFHPNS
+46 GRSFVGFCPFHPNT

-83 TAFDFV
+83 TVFDFV

-116 DAQRQEDARRA
+116 DIQRQEDARRA
-127 RLLEINGVAA
+127 RLLEINGVAT

-150 APGREYVAR
+150 APGREYITK
-159 RGINQEAID
+159 RGINRDAID

-174 SLDDWGHLFT
+174 SLDDWHHLFT
-184 YLHDKKGYSVED
+184 YLHEKKGYSVED

-219 FPIRNVRGEVIGFGG
+219 FPIRNIRGEVIGFGG

-268 IRTANRAIVVEGY
+268 IRSTNQVIIVEGY

-286 AHQHGFRNVVAP
+286 AHQYGFRNVVAP

-316 AVYLALDADAAGQ
+316 QVYLALDADAAGQ

-336 ETIRTAT
+336 ETIRTTT
-343 EEEGEGRM
+343 EEEGEGRL

-374 GRDPDEVIAAD
+374 GRDPDEVIAAN
-385 PALWQQLVEQAAP
+385 PQLWKELVDNATP

-410 LDMHDPAQQRLAL
+410 LDLHDPAQQRLAL

-435 AAQRVYVARAEQI
+435 AAQRVYVARVEQL

-462 RVQPARRNERARR
+462 RIQPPRRNDRHRGIR
-475 NSPPPPPP
+475 SSSP
-483 PPAPA
+483 PPAPPPTA
-488 PVAASPLDERRRKTE
+488 PPPIDEHQRDTE

-509 ALRYPSVNVAIEK
+509 ALRYPSVDMAIER
-522 LLEEY
+522 LLESYAERCT
-527 NARRREAGEL
+527 AIGDI
-537 FGAGLEDLL
+537 FGAGIEDLL
-546 EEPLHQAIWRAYLAT
+546 EEPIHQAIWQAYLAT
-561 PLELRPTDA
+561 PLELRPTDPD
-570 ESLQAWVETLGE
+570 SLQAWITTLGE
-582 PLTSEAKALIATLN
+582 PLSSEASKLLAILAR
-596 SRPDDVRYRHEAEQC
+596 RPDDVRYRHEAEQC
-611 ARILR
+611 ARMLR
-616 KAQVL
+616 KAQVM
-621 ARIHRYNERLRELDN
+621 ARIHRYRERLNDLTD
-636 EEEIQ
+636 EEELQRVIQ
-641 RILHHIRELS
+641 HICDLS
-651 AYAEQITQPRRSSTF
+651 TYVEQITRPRQSSTF
-666 PDLRDLLGQG
+666 PDLRNLLGQ

>member
-1 MRLPQT
+1 
-7 VYDNHYDHGIHTMS
+7 MS
-21 VIDEIKANIDIVD
+21 VIDDIKANVDIVD

-46 GRSFVGFCPFHPNS
+46 GRSFVGFCPFHPNT

-83 TAFDFV
+83 TVFDFV

-116 DAQRQEDARRA
+116 DIQRQEDARRA
-127 RLLEINGVAA
+127 RLLEINGVVT

-150 APGREYVAR
+150 APGREYIAK
-159 RGINQEAID
+159 RGINRDAID

-174 SLDDWGHLFT
+174 SLDDWHHLFT
-184 YLHDKKGYSVED
+184 YLHEKKGYSVED

-219 FPIRNVRGEVIGFGG
+219 FPIRNIRGEVIGFGG

-268 IRTANRAIVVEGY
+268 IRSTNQVIIVEGY

-286 AHQHGFRNVVAP
+286 AHQYGFRNVVAP

-316 AVYLALDADAAGQ
+316 QVYLALDADAAGQ

-336 ETIRTAT
+336 ETIRTTT
-343 EEEGEGRM
+343 EEEGEGRL

-385 PALWQQLVEQAAP
+385 PQLWKELVDNATP

-410 LDMHDPAQQRLAL
+410 LDLHDPAQQRLAL

-435 AAQRVYVARAEQI
+435 AAQRVYVARVEQL

-462 RVQPARRNERARR
+462 RIQPHRRNERHRGIR
-475 NSPPPPPP
+475 SSSP
-483 PPAPA
+483 PPAPPPTA
-488 PVAASPLDERRRKTE
+488 PPPIDEHRRDTE

-509 ALRYPSVNVAIEK
+509 ALRYPSVDMAIER
-522 LLEEY
+522 LLESYAERCP
-527 NARRREAGEL
+527 AIGDI
-537 FGAGLEDLL
+537 FGAGIEDLL
-546 EEPLHQAIWRAYLAT
+546 EEPIHQAIWQAYLAT
-561 PLELRPTDA
+561 PLELRPTDPD
-570 ESLQAWVETLGE
+570 SLQAWITTLGE
-582 PLTSEAKALIATLN
+582 PLSSEASKLLTILAR
-596 SRPDDVRYRHEAEQC
+596 RPDDVRYRHEAEQC
-611 ARILR
+611 ARMLR
-616 KAQVL
+616 KAQVM
-621 ARIHRYNERLRELDN
+621 ARIHRYRERLNDLTD
-636 EEEIQ
+636 EEELQRVIQ
-641 RILHHIRELS
+641 HIRDLS
-651 AYAEQITQPRRSSTF
+651 TYAEQITRPRQSSTF
-666 PDLRDLLGQG
+666 PDLRDLLGQ

>member
-1 MRLPQT
+1 MR
-7 VYDNHYDHGIHTMS
+7 DAMS
-21 VIDEIKANIDIVD
+21 VIDDIKANVDIVD

-46 GRSFVGFCPFHPNS
+46 GRSFVGFCPFHPNT

-83 TAFDFV
+83 TVFDFV

-127 RLLEINGVAA
+127 RLLEINGVAT
-137 RYFNYVLLNLSRG
+137 RYFNYVLLNLGRG
-150 APGREYVAR
+150 EPGREYIAK
-159 RGINQEAID
+159 RGINRDAID

-174 SLDDWGHLFT
+174 SLDDWHHLFT
-184 YLHDKKGYSVED
+184 YLHEKKGYSVED
-196 IIAAGLAIPG
+196 IIAAGLAIPS

-219 FPIRNVRGEVIGFGG
+219 FPIRNIRGEVIGFGG

-268 IRTANRAIVVEGY
+268 IRSANRVIIVEGY

-286 AHQHGFRNVVAP
+286 AHQYGFRNVVAP

-316 AVYLALDADAAGQ
+316 QVYLALDADAAGQ

-336 ETIRTAT
+336 ETIRTTT
-343 EEEGEGRM
+343 EEEGEGRL

-385 PALWQQLVEQAAP
+385 PQLWQTLVDNATP
-398 VMDFYLEAYTAG
+398 VMDFYLEAYTAN
-410 LDMHDPAQQRLAL
+410 LNMHDPVEQRLAL

-435 AAQRVYVARAEQI
+435 AAQRVYVARVEQL
-448 TGVRSELIVDLLRA
+448 TGVRSELLVDLLRA
-462 RVQPARRNERARR
+462 RIQLPRRNERHRHVRSQAL
-475 NSPPPPPP
+475 
-483 PPAPA
+483 PPAP
-488 PVAASPLDERRRKTE
+488 PPTPPPIDERRRDTE

-509 ALRYPSVNVAIEK
+509 ALRYPSVEMAIER
-522 LLEEY
+522 LLESY
-527 NARRREAGEL
+527 ASRYPTIGDI
-537 FGAGLEDLL
+537 FGAGIEDLL
-546 EEPLHQAIWRAYLAT
+546 EEPLHQAIWQAYLAT
-561 PLELRPTDA
+561 PLELRPTDT
-570 ESLQAWVETLGE
+570 ESLQAWIATLGE
-582 PLTSEAKALIATLN
+582 PLSSEAGKLLTILAR
-596 SRPDDVRYRHEAEQC
+596 RPDDVRYRHEAEQC

-616 KAQVL
+616 KAQVM
-621 ARIHRYNERLRELDN
+621 ARIHRYKERLNELTD
-636 EEEIQ
+636 EEELQ
-641 RILHHIRELS
+641 RVLQHISDLS
-651 AYAEQITQPRRSSTF
+651 TYVEQITRPRQSSTF
-666 PDLRDLLGQG
+666 PDLRDLLGQ

>member
-1 MRLPQT
+1 
-7 VYDNHYDHGIHTMS
+7 MS
-21 VIDEIKANIDIVD
+21 VIDDIKANVDIVD

-46 GRSFVGFCPFHPNS
+46 GRSFVGFCPFHPNT

-83 TAFDFV
+83 TVFDFV

-116 DAQRQEDARRA
+116 DIQRQEDARRA
-127 RLLEINGVAA
+127 RLLEINGVAT

-150 APGREYVAR
+150 APGREYIAK
-159 RGINQEAID
+159 RGINRDAID

-174 SLDDWGHLFT
+174 SLDDWHHLFT
-184 YLHDKKGYSVED
+184 YLHEKKGYSVED

-219 FPIRNVRGEVIGFGG
+219 FPIRNIRGEVIGFGG

-268 IRTANRAIVVEGY
+268 IRSTNQVIIVEGY

-286 AHQHGFRNVVAP
+286 AHQYGFRNVVAP

-316 AVYLALDADAAGQ
+316 QVYLALDADAAGQ

-336 ETIRTAT
+336 ETIRTTT
-343 EEEGEGRM
+343 EEEGEGRL

-385 PALWQQLVEQAAP
+385 PQLWKELVDNATP

-410 LDMHDPAQQRLAL
+410 LDLHDPAQQRLAL

-435 AAQRVYVARAEQI
+435 AAQRVYVARVEQL

-462 RVQPARRNERARR
+462 RIQPPRRNERHRGIR
-475 NSPPPPPP
+475 SSSP
-483 PPAPA
+483 PPAPPPTA
-488 PVAASPLDERRRKTE
+488 PPPIDEHRRDTE

-509 ALRYPSVNVAIEK
+509 ALRYPSVDMAIER
-522 LLEEY
+522 LLESYAERCT
-527 NARRREAGEL
+527 AIGDI
-537 FGAGLEDLL
+537 FGAGIEDLL
-546 EEPLHQAIWRAYLAT
+546 EEPIHQAIWQAYLAT
-561 PLELRPTDA
+561 PLELRPTDPD
-570 ESLQAWVETLGE
+570 SLQAWITTLGE
-582 PLTSEAKALIATLN
+582 PLSSEASKLLTILAR
-596 SRPDDVRYRHEAEQC
+596 RPDDVRYRHEAEQC
-611 ARILR
+611 ARMLR
-616 KAQVL
+616 KAQVM
-621 ARIHRYNERLRELDN
+621 ARIHRYRERLNDLTD
-636 EEEIQ
+636 EEELQRVIQ
-641 RILHHIRELS
+641 HIRDLS
-651 AYAEQITQPRRSSTF
+651 TYAEQITRPRQSSTF
-666 PDLRDLLGQG
+666 PDLRDLLGQ

>member
-1 MRLPQT
+1 
-7 VYDNHYDHGIHTMS
+7 MS
-21 VIDEIKANIDIVD
+21 VIDEIKASIDIVD

-46 GRSFVGFCPFHPNS
+46 GRSFVGFCPFHPNT
-60 RTPAFHVYP
+60 RTPAFYVYP

-101 ELLAERAGIRLEPKN
+101 ELLADRAGIRLEPKN
-116 DAQRQEDARRA
+116 DAQRQENAHRA

-150 APGREYVAR
+150 APGRDYIAR
-159 RGINQEAID
+159 RGINQESID
-168 AFQIGY
+168 AFQLGY
-174 SLDDWGHLFT
+174 SLDDWGHLFS
-184 YLHDKKGYSVED
+184 YLHEKKGYSVDD

-219 FPIRNVRGEVIGFGG
+219 FPIRNVRGEIIGFGG

-255 SEVLYGLD
+255 SDVLYGLD

-268 IRTANRAIVVEGY
+268 IRTSNRAIVVEGY

-286 AHQHGFRNVVAP
+286 AHQYGFRNVVAP

-304 KAHINQLKRLTD
+304 KTHINQLKRLTD
-316 AVYLALDADAAGQ
+316 TVYLALDADAAGQ

-343 EEEGEGRM
+343 EEEGEGRI

-363 DVTIRIIRLPA
+363 DVTIRIIRLPE

-385 PALWQQLVEQAAP
+385 PNLWQQLVEQAKP
-398 VMDFYLEAYTAG
+398 VMDFYLEAYTAD
-410 LDMHDPAQQRLAL
+410 LELRDPIQQRQAL
-423 ERIIPLLSELDG
+423 ERILPLLSELDG
-435 AAQRVYVARAEQI
+435 AAQRVYVARVEQLI
-448 TGVRSELIVDLLRA
+448 GVRSELIVDLLRA
-462 RVQPARRNERARR
+462 RLQPPRRNDRLRR
-475 NSPPPPPP
+475 SSSPTPPPPEPTTT
-483 PPAPA
+483 
-488 PVAASPLDERRRKTE
+488 PVTAAPLDEWRRKTE

-522 LLEEY
+522 LLEEA
-527 NARRREAGEL
+527 NARQREIGAL

-561 PLELRPTDA
+561 PLELRPTDT
-570 ESLQAWVETLGE
+570 ESLQAWIESLGE
-582 PLTSEAKALIATLN
+582 PLASEAQALLEILAR
-596 SRPDDVRYRHEAEQC
+596 RPDDVRYRHEAEQC

-616 KAQVL
+616 KAQVMT
-621 ARIHRYNERLRELDN
+621 RIRRYNEYLRDVNN
-636 EEEIQ
+636 EEDVQ
-641 RILHHIRELS
+641 RILHHLRELS

-666 PDLRDLLGQG
+666 PDLRDLLGHT

>member
-1 MRLPQT
+1 
-7 VYDNHYDHGIHTMS
+7 MS
-21 VIDEIKANIDIVD
+21 VIDDIKANVDIVD

-46 GRSFVGFCPFHPNS
+46 GRSFVGFCPFHPNT

-83 TAFDFV
+83 TVFDFV

-116 DAQRQEDARRA
+116 DIQRQEDARRA
-127 RLLEINGVAA
+127 RLLEINGVAT

-150 APGREYVAR
+150 APGREYIAK
-159 RGINQEAID
+159 RGINRDAID

-174 SLDDWGHLFT
+174 SLDDWHHLFT
-184 YLHDKKGYSVED
+184 YLHEKKGYSVED

-219 FPIRNVRGEVIGFGG
+219 FPIRNIRGEVIGFGG

-268 IRTANRAIVVEGY
+268 IRSTNQVIIVEGY

-286 AHQHGFRNVVAP
+286 AHQYGFRNVVAP

-316 AVYLALDADAAGQ
+316 QVYLALDADAAGQ

-336 ETIRTAT
+336 ETIRTTT
-343 EEEGEGRM
+343 EEEGEGRL

-385 PALWQQLVEQAAP
+385 PQLWKELVDNATP

-410 LDMHDPAQQRLAL
+410 LDLHDPAQQRLAL

-435 AAQRVYVARAEQI
+435 AAQRVYVARVEQL

-462 RVQPARRNERARR
+462 RIQPHRRNERHRGIR
-475 NSPPPPPP
+475 SSSP
-483 PPAPA
+483 PPAPPPTA
-488 PVAASPLDERRRKTE
+488 PPPIDEHRRDTE

-509 ALRYPSVNVAIEK
+509 ALRYPSVDMAIER
-522 LLEEY
+522 LLESYAERCP
-527 NARRREAGEL
+527 AIGDI
-537 FGAGLEDLL
+537 FGAGIEDLL
-546 EEPLHQAIWRAYLAT
+546 EEPIHQAIWQAYLAT
-561 PLELRPTDA
+561 PLELRPTDT
-570 ESLQAWVETLGE
+570 ESLQAWIATLGE
-582 PLTSEAKALIATLN
+582 PLSSEAGKLLTILAR
-596 SRPDDVRYRHEAEQC
+596 RPDDVRYRHEAEQC
-611 ARILR
+611 ARMLR
-616 KAQVL
+616 KAQVM
-621 ARIHRYNERLRELDN
+621 ARIHRYRERLNDLTD
-636 EEEIQ
+636 EEELQRVIQ
-641 RILHHIRELS
+641 HIRDLS
-651 AYAEQITQPRRSSTF
+651 TYAEQITRPRQSSTF
-666 PDLRDLLGQG
+666 PDLRDLLGQ

>member
-1 MRLPQT
+1 
-7 VYDNHYDHGIHTMS
+7 MS
-21 VIDEIKANIDIVD
+21 VIDDIKANVDIVD

-46 GRSFVGFCPFHPNS
+46 GRSFVGFCPFHPNT

-83 TAFDFV
+83 TVFDFV

-127 RLLEINGVAA
+127 RLLEINGVAT
-137 RYFNYVLLNLSRG
+137 RYFNYVLLNLGRG
-150 APGREYVAR
+150 EPGREYIAK
-159 RGINQEAID
+159 RGINRDAID

-174 SLDDWGHLFT
+174 SLDDWHHLFT
-184 YLHDKKGYSVED
+184 YLHEKKGYSVED
-196 IIAAGLAIPG
+196 IIAAGLAIPS

-219 FPIRNVRGEVIGFGG
+219 FPIRNIRGEVIGFGG

-268 IRTANRAIVVEGY
+268 IRSDNRVIIVEGY

-286 AHQHGFRNVVAP
+286 AHQYGFRNVVAP

-316 AVYLALDADAAGQ
+316 QVYLALDADAAGQ

-336 ETIRTAT
+336 ETIRTTT
-343 EEEGEGRM
+343 EEEGEGRL

-385 PALWQQLVEQAAP
+385 PQLWQTLVDNATP
-398 VMDFYLEAYTAG
+398 VMDFYLEAYTAN
-410 LDMHDPAQQRLAL
+410 LNMHDPVEQRLAL

-435 AAQRVYVARAEQI
+435 AAQRVYVARVEQL
-448 TGVRSELIVDLLRA
+448 TGVRSELLVDLLRA
-462 RVQPARRNERARR
+462 RIQPPRRNERHRSIR
-475 NSPPPPPP
+475 SSSP
-483 PPAPA
+483 PPAP
-488 PVAASPLDERRRKTE
+488 PPTTPPPIDEHRRDTE
-503 AYLLAL
+503 AYFLAL
-509 ALRYPSVNVAIEK
+509 ALRYPSVDMAIER
-522 LLEEY
+522 LLESYAERCP
-527 NARRREAGEL
+527 AIGDI
-537 FGAGLEDLL
+537 FGAGIEDLL
-546 EEPLHQAIWRAYLAT
+546 EEPLHQAIWQAYLAT
-561 PLELRPTDA
+561 PLELRPTDT
-570 ESLQAWVETLGE
+570 ESLQAWIATLGE
-582 PLTSEAKALIATLN
+582 PLSSEAGKLLTILAR
-596 SRPDDVRYRHEAEQC
+596 RPDDVRYRHEAEQC

-616 KAQVL
+616 KAQVM
-621 ARIHRYNERLRELDN
+621 ARIHRYKERLNELTD
-636 EEEIQ
+636 EEELQ
-641 RILHHIRELS
+641 RVLQHISDLS
-651 AYAEQITQPRRSSTF
+651 TYVEQITRPRQSSTF
-666 PDLRDLLGQG
+666 PDLRNLLGQ

>member
-1 MRLPQT
+1 
-7 VYDNHYDHGIHTMS
+7 
-21 VIDEIKANIDIVD
+21 
-34 LINSMGVGLRRS
+34 
-46 GRSFVGFCPFHPNS
+46 
-60 RTPAFHVYP
+60 
-69 DTQSFYCFGCHASG
+69 
-83 TAFDFV
+83 

-127 RLLEINGVAA
+127 RLLEINGVAT
-137 RYFNYVLLNLSRG
+137 RYFNYVLLNLGRG
-150 APGREYVAR
+150 EPGREYIAK
-159 RGINQEAID
+159 RGINRDAID

-174 SLDDWGHLFT
+174 SLDDWHHLFT

-219 FPIRNVRGEVIGFGG
+219 FPIRNIRGEVIGFGG

-268 IRTANRAIVVEGY
+268 IRSTNQVIIVEGY

-286 AHQHGFRNVVAP
+286 AHQYGFRNVVAP

-316 AVYLALDADAAGQ
+316 QVYLALDADAAGQ

-336 ETIRTAT
+336 ETIRTTT
-343 EEEGEGRM
+343 EEEGEGRL

-385 PALWQQLVEQAAP
+385 PQLWKELVDNATP

-410 LDMHDPAQQRLAL
+410 LDLHDPAQQRLAL

-435 AAQRVYVARAEQI
+435 AAQRVYVARVEQL

-462 RVQPARRNERARR
+462 RIQPHRRNERHRGIR
-475 NSPPPPPP
+475 SSSP
-483 PPAPA
+483 PPAPPPTA
-488 PVAASPLDERRRKTE
+488 PPPIDEHRRDTE

-509 ALRYPSVNVAIEK
+509 ALRYPSVDMAIER
-522 LLEEY
+522 LLESYAERCP
-527 NARRREAGEL
+527 AIGDI
-537 FGAGLEDLL
+537 FGAGIEDLL
-546 EEPLHQAIWRAYLAT
+546 EEPIHQAIWQAYLAT
-561 PLELRPTDA
+561 PLELRPTDT
-570 ESLQAWVETLGE
+570 ESLQAWIATLGE
-582 PLTSEAKALIATLN
+582 PLSSEAGKLLTILAR
-596 SRPDDVRYRHEAEQC
+596 RPDDVRYRHEAEQC
-611 ARILR
+611 ARMLR
-616 KAQVL
+616 KAQVM
-621 ARIHRYNERLRELDN
+621 ARIHRYRERLNDLTD
-636 EEEIQ
+636 EEELQRVIQ
-641 RILHHIRELS
+641 HIRDLS
-651 AYAEQITQPRRSSTF
+651 TYAEQITRPRQSSTF
-666 PDLRDLLGQG
+666 PDLRDLLGQ

>member
-1 MRLPQT
+1 
-7 VYDNHYDHGIHTMS
+7 MS
-21 VIDEIKANIDIVD
+21 VIDDIKANVDIVD

-46 GRSFVGFCPFHPNS
+46 GRSFVGFCPFHPNT

-83 TAFDFV
+83 TVFDFV

-116 DAQRQEDARRA
+116 DIQRQEDARRA
-127 RLLEINGVAA
+127 RLLEINGVVT

-150 APGREYVAR
+150 APGREYIAK
-159 RGINQEAID
+159 RGINRDAID

-174 SLDDWGHLFT
+174 SLDDWHHLFT
-184 YLHDKKGYSVED
+184 YLHEKKGYSVED

-219 FPIRNVRGEVIGFGG
+219 FPIRNIRGEVIGFGG

-268 IRTANRAIVVEGY
+268 IRSTNQVIIVEGY

-286 AHQHGFRNVVAP
+286 AHQYGFRNVVAP

-316 AVYLALDADAAGQ
+316 QVYLALDADAAGQ

-336 ETIRTAT
+336 ETIRTTT
-343 EEEGEGRM
+343 EEEGEGRL

-385 PALWQQLVEQAAP
+385 PQLWKELVDNATP

-410 LDMHDPAQQRLAL
+410 LDLHDPAQQRLAL

-435 AAQRVYVARAEQI
+435 AAQRVYVARVEQL

-462 RVQPARRNERARR
+462 RIQPPRRNDRHRGIR
-475 NSPPPPPP
+475 SSSP
-483 PPAPA
+483 PPAPPPTA
-488 PVAASPLDERRRKTE
+488 PPPIDEHRRDTE

-509 ALRYPSVNVAIEK
+509 ALRYPSVDMAIER
-522 LLEEY
+522 LLESYAERCP
-527 NARRREAGEL
+527 AIGDI
-537 FGAGLEDLL
+537 FGAGIEDLL
-546 EEPLHQAIWRAYLAT
+546 EEPIHQAIWQAYLAT
-561 PLELRPTDA
+561 PLELRPTDPD
-570 ESLQAWVETLGE
+570 SLQAWITTLGE
-582 PLTSEAKALIATLN
+582 PLSSEASKLLTILAR
-596 SRPDDVRYRHEAEQC
+596 RPDDVRYRHEAEQC

-616 KAQVL
+616 KAQVM
-621 ARIHRYNERLRELDN
+621 ARIHRYKERLNELTD
-636 EEEIQ
+636 EEELQRVIQ
-641 RILHHIRELS
+641 HIRDLS
-651 AYAEQITQPRRSSTF
+651 TYAEQITRPRQSSTF
-666 PDLRDLLGQG
+666 PDLRDLLGQ

>member
-1 MRLPQT
+1 
-7 VYDNHYDHGIHTMS
+7 MS
-21 VIDEIKANIDIVD
+21 VIDDIKANVDIVD

-46 GRSFVGFCPFHPNS
+46 GRSFVGFCPFHPNT

-83 TAFDFV
+83 TVFDFV

-116 DAQRQEDARRA
+116 DIQRQEDARRA
-127 RLLEINGVAA
+127 RLLEINGVVT

-150 APGREYVAR
+150 APGREYIAK
-159 RGINQEAID
+159 RGINRDAID

-174 SLDDWGHLFT
+174 SLDDWHHLFT
-184 YLHDKKGYSVED
+184 YLHEKKGYSVED

-219 FPIRNVRGEVIGFGG
+219 FPIRNIRGEVIGFGG

-268 IRTANRAIVVEGY
+268 IRSTNQVIIVEGY

-286 AHQHGFRNVVAP
+286 AHQYGFRNVVAP

-316 AVYLALDADAAGQ
+316 QVYLALDADAAGQ

-336 ETIRTAT
+336 ETIRTTT
-343 EEEGEGRM
+343 EEEGEGRL

-385 PALWQQLVEQAAP
+385 PQLWKELVDNATP

-410 LDMHDPAQQRLAL
+410 LDLHDPAQQRLAL

-435 AAQRVYVARAEQI
+435 AAQRVYVARVEQL

-462 RVQPARRNERARR
+462 RIQPHRRNERHRGIR
-475 NSPPPPPP
+475 SSSP
-483 PPAPA
+483 PPAPPPTA
-488 PVAASPLDERRRKTE
+488 PPPIDEHRRDTE

-509 ALRYPSVNVAIEK
+509 ALRYPSVDMAIER
-522 LLEEY
+522 LLESYAERCP
-527 NARRREAGEL
+527 AIGDI
-537 FGAGLEDLL
+537 FGAGIEDLL
-546 EEPLHQAIWRAYLAT
+546 EEPIHQAIWQAYLAT
-561 PLELRPTDA
+561 PLELRPTDT
-570 ESLQAWVETLGE
+570 ESLQAWIATLGE
-582 PLTSEAKALIATLN
+582 PLSSEAGKLLTILAR
-596 SRPDDVRYRHEAEQC
+596 RPDDVRYRHEAEQC

-616 KAQVL
+616 KAQVM
-621 ARIHRYNERLRELDN
+621 ARIHRYKERLNELTD
-636 EEEIQ
+636 EEELQ
-641 RILHHIRELS
+641 RVLQHISDLS
-651 AYAEQITQPRRSSTF
+651 TYVEQITRPRQSSTF
-666 PDLRDLLGQG
+666 PDLRDLLGQ

>member
-1 MRLPQT
+1 
-7 VYDNHYDHGIHTMS
+7 MS
-21 VIDEIKANIDIVD
+21 VIDDIKANVDIVD

-46 GRSFVGFCPFHPNS
+46 GRSFVGFCPFHPNT

-83 TAFDFV
+83 TVFDFV

-116 DAQRQEDARRA
+116 DIQRQEDARRA
-127 RLLEINGVAA
+127 RLLEINGVAT

-150 APGREYVAR
+150 TPGRDYIAK
-159 RGINQEAID
+159 RGINQDAID

-174 SLDDWGHLFT
+174 SLDDWHHLFT
-184 YLHDKKGYSVED
+184 YLHEKKGYSVED

-219 FPIRNVRGEVIGFGG
+219 FPIRNARGEVIGFGG
-234 RALGDAQPKY
+234 RALDDAQPKY

-268 IRTANRAIVVEGY
+268 IRSANRAIVVEGY

-286 AHQHGFRNVVAP
+286 AHQYGFRNVVAP

-316 AVYLALDADAAGQ
+316 QVYLALDADAAGQ

-336 ETIRTAT
+336 ETIRTTA
-343 EEEGEGRM
+343 EEEGEGRI

-385 PALWQQLVEQAAP
+385 PQLWKELVDNATP

-410 LDMHDPAQQRLAL
+410 LDLHDPAQQRLAL

-435 AAQRVYVARAEQI
+435 AAQRVYVARVEQL

-462 RVQPARRNERARR
+462 RIQPPRRNDRHRGIR
-475 NSPPPPPP
+475 SSSP
-483 PPAPA
+483 PPAPPPTA
-488 PVAASPLDERRRKTE
+488 PPPIDEHQRDTE

-509 ALRYPSVNVAIEK
+509 ALRYPSVDMAIER
-522 LLEEY
+522 LLESYAERCT
-527 NARRREAGEL
+527 AIGDI
-537 FGAGLEDLL
+537 FGAGIEDLL
-546 EEPLHQAIWRAYLAT
+546 EEPIHRAIWQAYLAT
-561 PLELRPTDA
+561 PLELRPTDPD
-570 ESLQAWVETLGE
+570 SLQAWITTLGE
-582 PLTSEAKALIATLN
+582 PLSSEASKLLAILAR
-596 SRPDDVRYRHEAEQC
+596 RPDDVRYRHEAEQC
-611 ARILR
+611 ARMLR
-616 KAQVL
+616 KAQVM
-621 ARIHRYNERLRELDN
+621 ARIHRYRERLNDLTD
-636 EEEIQ
+636 EEELQRVIQ
-641 RILHHIRELS
+641 HIGDLS
-651 AYAEQITQPRRSSTF
+651 MYAEQITRPRQSSTF
-666 PDLRDLLGQG
+666 PDLRNLLGQ

>member
-1 MRLPQT
+1 
-7 VYDNHYDHGIHTMS
+7 MS
-21 VIDEIKANIDIVD
+21 VIDDIKANVDIVD

-46 GRSFVGFCPFHPNS
+46 GRSFVGFCPFHPNT

-83 TAFDFV
+83 TVFDFV

-116 DAQRQEDARRA
+116 DIQRQEDARRA
-127 RLLEINGVAA
+127 RLLEINGVAT

-150 APGREYVAR
+150 APGREYIAK
-159 RGINQEAID
+159 RGINRDAID

-174 SLDDWGHLFT
+174 SLDDWHHLFT
-184 YLHDKKGYSVED
+184 YLHEKKGYSVED
-196 IIAAGLAIPG
+196 IIAAGLAIPS

-219 FPIRNVRGEVIGFGG
+219 FPIRNIRGEVIGFGG

-268 IRTANRAIVVEGY
+268 IRSTNQVIIVEGY

-286 AHQHGFRNVVAP
+286 AHQYGFRNVVAP

-316 AVYLALDADAAGQ
+316 QVYLALDADAAGQ

-336 ETIRTAT
+336 ETIRTTT
-343 EEEGEGRM
+343 EEEGEGRL

-385 PALWQQLVEQAAP
+385 PQLWKELVDNATP

-410 LDMHDPAQQRLAL
+410 LDLHDPAQQRLAL

-435 AAQRVYVARAEQI
+435 AAQRVYVARVEQL

-462 RVQPARRNERARR
+462 RIQPPRRNDRHRGIR
-475 NSPPPPPP
+475 SSSP
-483 PPAPA
+483 PPAPPPTA
-488 PVAASPLDERRRKTE
+488 PPPIDEHRRDTE

-509 ALRYPSVNVAIEK
+509 ALRYPSVDMAIER
-522 LLEEY
+522 LLESYAERCP
-527 NARRREAGEL
+527 AIGDI
-537 FGAGLEDLL
+537 FGAGIEDLL
-546 EEPLHQAIWRAYLAT
+546 EEPIHQAIWQAYLAT
-561 PLELRPTDA
+561 PLELRPTDT
-570 ESLQAWVETLGE
+570 ESLQAWIATLGE
-582 PLTSEAKALIATLN
+582 PLSSEAGKLLTILAR
-596 SRPDDVRYRHEAEQC
+596 RPDDVRYRHEAEQC
-611 ARILR
+611 ARMLR
-616 KAQVL
+616 KAQVM
-621 ARIHRYNERLRELDN
+621 ARIHRYRERLNDLTD
-636 EEEIQ
+636 EEELQRVIQ
-641 RILHHIRELS
+641 HIRDLS
-651 AYAEQITQPRRSSTF
+651 TYAEQITRPRQSSTF
-666 PDLRDLLGQG
+666 PDLRDLLGQ

>member
-1 MRLPQT
+1 
-7 VYDNHYDHGIHTMS
+7 
-21 VIDEIKANIDIVD
+21 
-34 LINSMGVGLRRS
+34 
-46 GRSFVGFCPFHPNS
+46 
-60 RTPAFHVYP
+60 
-69 DTQSFYCFGCHASG
+69 
-83 TAFDFV
+83 
-89 MRKQGLDFKGAL
+89 
-101 ELLAERAGIRLEPKN
+101 LLAERAGIRLEPKN
-116 DAQRQEDARRA
+116 DIQRQEDARRA
-127 RLLEINGVAA
+127 RLLEINGVVT

-150 APGREYVAR
+150 APGREYIAK
-159 RGINQEAID
+159 RGINRDAID

-174 SLDDWGHLFT
+174 SLDDWHHLFT
-184 YLHDKKGYSVED
+184 YLHEKKGYSVED

-219 FPIRNVRGEVIGFGG
+219 FPIRNIRGEVIGFGG

-268 IRTANRAIVVEGY
+268 IRSTNQVIIVEGY

-286 AHQHGFRNVVAP
+286 AHQYGFRNVVAP

-316 AVYLALDADAAGQ
+316 QVYLALDADAAGQ

-336 ETIRTAT
+336 ETIRTTT
-343 EEEGEGRM
+343 EEEGEGRL

-385 PALWQQLVEQAAP
+385 PQLWKELVDNATP

-410 LDMHDPAQQRLAL
+410 LDLHDPAQQRLAL

-435 AAQRVYVARAEQI
+435 AAQRVYVARVEQL

-462 RVQPARRNERARR
+462 RIQPPRRNDRHRGIR
-475 NSPPPPPP
+475 SSSP
-483 PPAPA
+483 PPAPPPTA
-488 PVAASPLDERRRKTE
+488 PPPIDEHRRDTE

-509 ALRYPSVNVAIEK
+509 ALRYPSVDMAIER
-522 LLEEY
+522 LLESYAERCP
-527 NARRREAGEL
+527 AIGDI
-537 FGAGLEDLL
+537 FGAGIEDLL
-546 EEPLHQAIWRAYLAT
+546 EEPIHQAIWQAYLAT
-561 PLELRPTDA
+561 PLELRPTDT
-570 ESLQAWVETLGE
+570 ESLQAWIATLGE
-582 PLTSEAKALIATLN
+582 PLSSEAGKLLTILAR
-596 SRPDDVRYRHEAEQC
+596 RPDDVRYRHEAEQC
-611 ARILR
+611 ARMLR
-616 KAQVL
+616 KAQVM
-621 ARIHRYNERLRELDN
+621 ARIHRYRERLNDLTD
-636 EEEIQ
+636 EEELQRVIQ
-641 RILHHIRELS
+641 HIRDLS
-651 AYAEQITQPRRSSTF
+651 TYAEQITRPRQSSTF
-666 PDLRDLLGQG
+666 PDLRDLLGQ

>member
-1 MRLPQT
+1 
-7 VYDNHYDHGIHTMS
+7 
-21 VIDEIKANIDIVD
+21 
-34 LINSMGVGLRRS
+34 
-46 GRSFVGFCPFHPNS
+46 
-60 RTPAFHVYP
+60 
-69 DTQSFYCFGCHASG
+69 
-83 TAFDFV
+83 

-116 DAQRQEDARRA
+116 DIQRQEDARRA
-127 RLLEINGVAA
+127 RLLEINGVAT

-150 APGREYVAR
+150 APGREYIAK
-159 RGINQEAID
+159 RGINRDAID

-174 SLDDWGHLFT
+174 SLDDWHHLFT
-184 YLHDKKGYSVED
+184 YLHEKKGYSVED

-219 FPIRNVRGEVIGFGG
+219 FPIRNIRGEVIGFGG

-268 IRTANRAIVVEGY
+268 IRSTNQVIIVEGY

-286 AHQHGFRNVVAP
+286 AHQYGFRNVVAP

-316 AVYLALDADAAGQ
+316 QVYLALDADAAGQ

-336 ETIRTAT
+336 ETIRTTT
-343 EEEGEGRM
+343 EEEGEGRL

-385 PALWQQLVEQAAP
+385 PQLWKELVDNATP

-410 LDMHDPAQQRLAL
+410 LDLHDPAQQRLAL

-435 AAQRVYVARAEQI
+435 AAQRVYVARVEQL

-462 RVQPARRNERARR
+462 RIQPHRRNERHRGIR
-475 NSPPPPPP
+475 SSSP
-483 PPAPA
+483 PPAPPPTA
-488 PVAASPLDERRRKTE
+488 PPPIDEHRRDTE

-509 ALRYPSVNVAIEK
+509 ALRYPSVDMAIER
-522 LLEEY
+522 LLESYAERCP
-527 NARRREAGEL
+527 AIGDI
-537 FGAGLEDLL
+537 FGAGIEDLL
-546 EEPLHQAIWRAYLAT
+546 EEPIHQAIWQAYLAT
-561 PLELRPTDA
+561 PLELRPTDT
-570 ESLQAWVETLGE
+570 ESLQAWIATLGE
-582 PLTSEAKALIATLN
+582 PLSSEAGKLLTILAR
-596 SRPDDVRYRHEAEQC
+596 RPDDVRYRHEAEQC
-611 ARILR
+611 ARMLR
-616 KAQVL
+616 KAQVM
-621 ARIHRYNERLRELDN
+621 ARIHRYRERLNDLTD
-636 EEEIQ
+636 EEELQRVIQ
-641 RILHHIRELS
+641 HIRDLS
-651 AYAEQITQPRRSSTF
+651 TYAEQITRPRQSSTF
-666 PDLRDLLGQG
+666 PDLRDLLGQ

>member
-1 MRLPQT
+1 
-7 VYDNHYDHGIHTMS
+7 MS
-21 VIDEIKANIDIVD
+21 VIDDIKANIDIVD

-46 GRSFVGFCPFHPNS
+46 GRSFVGFCPFHPNT

-69 DTQSFYCFGCHASG
+69 DTQSFYCFGCHAAG
-83 TAFDFV
+83 TVFDFV
-89 MRKQGLDFKGAL
+89 MRKQGIDFKEAL

-116 DAQRQEDARRA
+116 DVQRQEDARRA
-127 RLLEINGVAA
+127 RLLEINGIAA

-150 APGREYVAR
+150 EPGRAYVTR
-159 RGINQEAID
+159 RGINQDAID

-174 SLDDWGHLFT
+174 SLDEWGHLFS

-234 RALGDAQPKY
+234 RALGDEQPKY

-268 IRTANRAIVVEGY
+268 IRTTNRAIVVEGY

-286 AHQHGFRNVVAP
+286 AHQYGFRNVVAP

-316 AVYLALDADAAGQ
+316 NVYLALDADAAGQ

-336 ETIRTAT
+336 ETIRAT
-343 EEEGEGRM
+343 GEEEGEWRM

-363 DVTIRIIRLPA
+363 DVTIRVIRLPA

-385 PALWQQLVEQAAP
+385 PDLWQQLVEQAAP

-410 LDMHDPAQQRLAL
+410 LDMHDPIQQRQAI

-435 AAQRVYVARAEQI
+435 AAQRVYVARVEQI

-462 RVQPARRNERARR
+462 RVQPARRSDRSR
-475 NSPPPPPP
+475 NKRSLSRPEEPPLLSIPPT
-483 PPAPA
+483 
-488 PVAASPLDERRRKTE
+488 PLDERRHKTE

-509 ALRYPSVNVAIEK
+509 ALRYPSVNIAIEK

-527 NARRREAGEL
+527 HARCREASEL
-537 FGAGLEDLL
+537 FGAGVEDLL
-546 EEPLHQAIWRAYLAT
+546 EDTLHQAIWQAYLAT
-561 PLELRPTDA
+561 PLDGRPTDQ
-570 ESLQAWVETLGE
+570 ESLQAWIETLGE
-582 PLTSEAKALIATLN
+582 PLTSGARPLLELLER
-596 SRPDDVRYRHEAEQC
+596 RPDDVRFRHEAEQC

-616 KAQVL
+616 KAQIME
-621 ARIHRYNERLRELDN
+621 RIRRYNERLRELDN
-636 EEEIQ
+636 EEEME
-641 RILHHIRELS
+641 RILHHLRKLS
-651 AYAEQITQPRRSSTF
+651 TYAEQITQPRRSSTF
-666 PDLRDLLGQG
+666 PDLRDLLG

>member
-1 MRLPQT
+1 
-7 VYDNHYDHGIHTMS
+7 MS
-21 VIDEIKANIDIVD
+21 VIDDIKANVDIVD

-46 GRSFVGFCPFHPNS
+46 GRSFVGFCPFHPNT

-83 TAFDFV
+83 TVFDFV

-116 DAQRQEDARRA
+116 DIQRQEDARRA
-127 RLLEINGVAA
+127 RLLEINGVAT

-150 APGREYVAR
+150 APGREYIAK
-159 RGINQEAID
+159 RGINRDAID

-174 SLDDWGHLFT
+174 SLDDWHHLFT
-184 YLHDKKGYSVED
+184 YLHEKKGYSVED

-219 FPIRNVRGEVIGFGG
+219 FPIRNIRGEVIGFGG

-268 IRTANRAIVVEGY
+268 IRSTNQVIIVEGY

-286 AHQHGFRNVVAP
+286 AHQYGFRNVVAP

-316 AVYLALDADAAGQ
+316 QVYLALDADAAGQ

-336 ETIRTAT
+336 ETIRTTT
-343 EEEGEGRM
+343 EEEGEGRL

-385 PALWQQLVEQAAP
+385 PQLWKELVDNATP

-435 AAQRVYVARAEQI
+435 AAQRVYVARVEQL

-462 RVQPARRNERARR
+462 RIQPPRRNERHRGIR
-475 NSPPPPPP
+475 SSSP
-483 PPAPA
+483 PPAPPPTA
-488 PVAASPLDERRRKTE
+488 PPPIDEHRRDTE

-509 ALRYPSVNVAIEK
+509 ALRYPSVDMAIER
-522 LLEEY
+522 LLESYAERCT
-527 NARRREAGEL
+527 AIGDI
-537 FGAGLEDLL
+537 FGAGIEDLL
-546 EEPLHQAIWRAYLAT
+546 EEPIHQAIWQAYLAT
-561 PLELRPTDA
+561 PLELRPT
-570 ESLQAWVETLGE
+570 
-582 PLTSEAKALIATLN
+582 
-596 SRPDDVRYRHEAEQC
+596 
-611 ARILR
+611 
-616 KAQVL
+616 
-621 ARIHRYNERLRELDN
+621 
-636 EEEIQ
+636 
-641 RILHHIRELS
+641 
-651 AYAEQITQPRRSSTF
+651 
-666 PDLRDLLGQG
+666 

>member
-1 MRLPQT
+1 
-7 VYDNHYDHGIHTMS
+7 MS
-21 VIDEIKANIDIVD
+21 VIDDIKANVDIVD

-46 GRSFVGFCPFHPNS
+46 GRSFVGFCPFHPNT

-83 TAFDFV
+83 TVFDFV

-127 RLLEINGVAA
+127 RLLEINGVAT
-137 RYFNYVLLNLSRG
+137 RYFNYVLLNLGRG
-150 APGREYVAR
+150 EPGREYIAK
-159 RGINQEAID
+159 RGINRDAID

-174 SLDDWGHLFT
+174 SLDDWHHLFT

-196 IIAAGLAIPG
+196 IIAAGLAIPS

-219 FPIRNVRGEVIGFGG
+219 FPIRNIRGEVIGFGG

-268 IRTANRAIVVEGY
+268 IRSDNRVIIVEGY

-286 AHQHGFRNVVAP
+286 AHQYGFRNVVAP

-316 AVYLALDADAAGQ
+316 QVYLALDADAAGQ

-336 ETIRTAT
+336 ETIRTTT
-343 EEEGEGRM
+343 EEEGEGRL

-385 PALWQQLVEQAAP
+385 PQLWKELVDNATP

-410 LDMHDPAQQRLAL
+410 LDLHDPAQQRLAL

-435 AAQRVYVARAEQI
+435 AAQRVYVARVEQL

-462 RVQPARRNERARR
+462 RIQPPRRNDRHRGIR
-475 NSPPPPPP
+475 SSSP
-483 PPAPA
+483 PPAPPPTA
-488 PVAASPLDERRRKTE
+488 PPPIDEHRRDTE

-509 ALRYPSVNVAIEK
+509 ALRYPSVDMAIER
-522 LLEEY
+522 LLESYAERCP
-527 NARRREAGEL
+527 AIGDI
-537 FGAGLEDLL
+537 FGAGIEDLL
-546 EEPLHQAIWRAYLAT
+546 EEPIHQAIWQAYLAT
-561 PLELRPTDA
+561 PLELRPTDT
-570 ESLQAWVETLGE
+570 ESLQAWIATLGE
-582 PLTSEAKALIATLN
+582 PLSSEAGKLLTILAR
-596 SRPDDVRYRHEAEQC
+596 RPDDVRYRHEAEQC
-611 ARILR
+611 ARMLR
-616 KAQVL
+616 KAQVM
-621 ARIHRYNERLRELDN
+621 ARIHRYRERLNDLTD
-636 EEEIQ
+636 EEELQRVIQ
-641 RILHHIRELS
+641 HIRDLS
-651 AYAEQITQPRRSSTF
+651 TYAEQITRPRQSSTF
-666 PDLRDLLGQG
+666 PDLRDLLGQ